1 MDVAKEVIKLKSEKV
16 DGIVIDL
23 RNNGGGSL
31 YDVVQMVG
39 LFIEEGPIVQVKDRE
54 GNPMVLR
61 DKDKS
66 VLYNG
71 PLAVMVNE
79 FSASASEIFAAAIQD
94 YGRGIVLGSTST
106 YGKGTVQRAYGLD
119 PESNFMSSNSDLGS
133 IKLTLQKFYRIDGG
147 STQLKGVVP
156 DVVIP
161 DRYEYLEYREKHNE
175 DAMPWDEI
183 NKAAYSKWASPIDLK
198 AVKNLSA
205 SRIASNPAFKTIQ
218 ESTDWLSQQND
229 KPISLQADKFKEEQ
243 KKIRS
248 VVSKMDSVLKLD
260 KDLKMAFLQQDAQR
274 MATDKD
280 KEARYKQWL
289 TSLSKDI
296 YLEQAVKTIND
307 MVNQQNVVKKEN
319 GQPVKTF

>member
-1 MDVAKEVIKLKSEKV
+1 MDVAKEVIKLKAEKV

-54 GNPMVLR
+54 GKPMVLR

-66 VLYNG
+66 VLYDG

-94 YGRGIVLGSTST
+94 YGRGIVIGSTST
-106 YGKGTVQRAYGLD
+106 YGKGTVQRTYGLD
-119 PESNFMSSNSDLGS
+119 PESNFMSSNSELGS

-183 NKAAYSKWASPIDLK
+183 NKAAYSKWASPVDLK
-198 AVKNLSA
+198 AVKSLSA
-205 SRIASNPAFKTIQ
+205 GRIASNPAFKTIQ
-218 ESTDWLSQQND
+218 ESTNFLSQQND
-229 KPISLQADKFKEEQ
+229 KPISLNINQFKDEQ
-243 KKIRS
+243 KKIRA

-260 KDLKMAFLQQDAQR
+260 KDLNMAFLQQDAQR
-274 MATDKD
+274 MAADKD

-289 TSLSKDI
+289 TSLTKDI
-296 YLEQAVKTIND
+296 YLDQAIKTIND
-307 MVNQQNVVKKEN
+307 MVNQKNVVKTGSN
-319 GQPVKTF
+319 QPVKSF